1 MHQLF
6 VEVLAKRDL
15 SRAGDLF
22 SIDDKSIV
30 GDLSELI
37 HHIQNISSGSNFLD
51 KHNDQSVVEI
61 CLTRITSAIRYVFV
75 LNRQLKIDPSFSDT
89 GTIEE
94 HAGALVALLES
105 CLLHDLKP
113 SNKDEDPPH
122 AKIASDV
129 VSCIFLVSHHF
140 FAIN

>member
-37 HHIQNISSGSNFLD
+37 HHIQKISSASNFLD

-61 CLTRITSAIRYVFV
+61 CLTRITSAIRYHLF
-75 LNRQLKIDPSFSDT
+75 QLEIIYYF
-89 GTIEE
+89 
-94 HAGALVALLES
+94 
-105 CLLHDLKP
+105 
-113 SNKDEDPPH
+113 
-122 AKIASDV
+122 
-129 VSCIFLVSHHF
+129 IF
-140 FAIN
+140 II